1 MILIE
6 ERLTRRHLSLGT
18 NFLREFSGYFFGDY
32 PCIWE
37 AQGGLGRLINMFIL
51 SAMLPSRYSAW
62 LATLPLAIVSYFLNP
77 TISILF
83 LALFLVG
90 LRDLLQSRHAILRN
104 YPLIGHLRFLLE
116 YIRPELR
123 QYFLEDDEAPL
134 PFSRN
139 QRAVVYQRAKGQND
153 KRGFGSL
160 LDPYRPGAIWLNH
173 SNAACAP
180 ISEGFRVKIG
190 NDACLAPYESSIL
203 NVSAMSFGALS
214 ANAIRALNRGA
225 RLGDFAQD
233 TGEGSIS
240 PYHREEGGDLI
251 WEIGSGYFGCRDA
264 DGNFSAERF
273 AAQAV
278 DRQVKMIEIK
288 LSQGAK
294 PGHGGVLPAA
304 KVSEEI
310 ALTRGVEPGKDCVSP
325 ARHSR
330 FSTPVG
336 LLEFVAELR
345 RLSGGKPVGFKLCI
359 GDPIEFM
366 GICKAMIETKI
377 VPDFIVVDGTEGGT
391 GAAPVEFADHVGMPA
406 RDGLSLVHNALRGIG
421 LRDSVKLGA
430 AGKIVTGF
438 DVATMLALGADWCNA
453 ARSFMFALGCI
464 QSRACHT
471 DECPTG
477 VATQNALR
485 QRGLDVADRAK
496 RVASFQRATVH
507 SLFELLGSA
516 GLDSPTKLR
525 ARHFMMRDSTGQPV
539 PLSSRYPEMES
550 GALLDAESP
559 AYAALPAI
567 LRSSWEMARAHQF
580 SGAVPASR

>member
-1 MILIE
+1 
-6 ERLTRRHLSLGT
+6 
-18 NFLREFSGYFFGDY
+18 
-32 PCIWE
+32 
-37 AQGGLGRLINMFIL
+37 
-51 SAMLPSRYSAW
+51 MLPSRYSAW

-77 TISILF
+77 AISILF
-83 LALFLVG
+83 VALFLIG

-123 QYFLEDDEAPL
+123 QYFLEDDETPL

-160 LDPYRPGAIWLNH
+160 LDPYRAGAIWLNH

-180 ISEGFRVKIG
+180 VFEGFRVKIG
-190 NDACLAPYESSIL
+190 NDACLVPYESSIL

-345 RLSGGKPVGFKLCI
+345 RLSGGKPVGFKLCV

-366 GICKAMIETKI
+366 GVCKAMIETKI

-406 RDGLSLVHNALRGIG
+406 RDGLSLVHNALRGVG

-438 DVATMLALGADWCNA
+438 DAATMLALGADWCNA

-525 ARHFMMRDSTGQPV
+525 ARHFMMRDSNGQPV
-539 PLSSRYPEMES
+539 PLSSRYPEIES
-550 GALLDAESP
+550 GALLDTASP

-567 LRSSWEMARAHQF
+567 LRSSWEMARADQF
-580 SGAVPASR
+580 SGVVPASR